1 MARSAVVEA
10 GEQLKRALDQIA
22 TLPQTSALRR
32 EQLKLQIALANAL
45 MQAKGYAAPEPKLA
59 FDQARLFMER
69 AEAFGEAPE
78 DPLLLFSFLWGVWSG
93 NYVKFNGEAMKNLA
107 SQFLALAERQGTTVP
122 LMIGHRLI
130 GMSALHTG
138 DIGGSRLH
146 FDRAIALYDP
156 AEHRS
161 LAPRFGQDI
170 RVAALSYRATALWLL
185 GYPEL
190 ALADIASALKDAREI
205 EHGPSLMYAK
215 HLAAKLNIY
224 CGYYAAAS
232 KHADEIVTFATQKG
246 VGFWKAFGMLCQG
259 VVSALVGN
267 ASDAV
272 QKITSA
278 INAYRSMGSTLFLP
292 EYLWHL
298 AKAHAQLGQ
307 IDDAWRCI
315 DEAMTVMEA
324 SGETWCEAELHRIA
338 GEIAL
343 NSPEPDA
350 AKAQKYFER
359 ALAVARQQQAKVLG
373 TPRRNEPRTPLA

>member
-1 MARSAVVEA
+1 
-10 GEQLKRALDQIA
+10 
-22 TLPQTSALRR
+22 
-32 EQLKLQIALANAL
+32 
-45 MQAKGYAAPEPKLA
+45 
-59 FDQARLFMER
+59 
-69 AEAFGEAPE
+69 
-78 DPLLLFSFLWGVWSG
+78 
-93 NYVKFNGEAMKNLA
+93 
-107 SQFLALAERQGTTVP
+107 
-122 LMIGHRLI
+122 MIGHRLI

-205 EHGPSLMYAK
+205 AHGPSLMYAK
-215 HLAAKLNIY
+215 HLAARLNIY

-246 VGFWKAFGMLCQG
+246 VGFWKAFGTLCQG
-259 VVSALVGN
+259 VVLALVGN

-350 AKAQKYFER
+350 AKAQKIFR
-359 ALAVARQQQAKVLG
+359 ARTRRRPPTAGKVLG
-373 TPRRNEPRTPLA
+373 TPRRNEPRTLLA